1 MWALLFRLQRNSKN
15 LSYPLGSSVTTTRYS
30 PLAIVTELRRRYLP
44 CLALGVFGAAGP
56 KPSIPCLL
64 AYIAI
69 AAATVWLLNKS
80 ARLLYLLAIAIMAGA
95 KKFAEW

>member
-1 MWALLFRLQRNSKN
+1 MWALLLRLQRNSKN

-44 CLALGVFGAAGP
+44 CLALGVFGAAGS
-56 KPSIPCLL
+56 KQSIPCLL
-64 AYIAI
+64 AYIA
-69 AAATVWLLNKS
+69 AATVWFLNKS